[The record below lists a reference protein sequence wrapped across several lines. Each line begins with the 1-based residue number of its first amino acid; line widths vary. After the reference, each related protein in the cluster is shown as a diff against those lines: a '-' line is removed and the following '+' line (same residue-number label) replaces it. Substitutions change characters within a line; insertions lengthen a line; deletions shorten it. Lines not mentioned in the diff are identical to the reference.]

1 MNISAMPR
9 GGGGNNL
16 IDQQTQ
22 TPGEGVTVALRTQL
36 KNATRNIKNRWSSS
50 DGATGSATA
59 GFAGPEEAQSL
70 LSKAADVPNDT
81 PTHQP
86 RRNNAPPPPY
96 PVSPSIPP
104 TSQLQRAINHT
115 LQSESKMLSKPENPL
130 VVSSVVKDR
139 AETIC

>member
-1 MNISAMPR
+1 MPR
-9 GGGGNNL
+9 GGGNNL

-50 DGATGSATA
+50 GADGTTPSSGNLGTA
-59 GFAGPEEAQSL
+59 EEAQAL
-70 LSKAADVPNDT
+70 LSKAAEVPNDT
-81 PTHQP
+81 PAHQP
-86 RRNNAPPPPY
+86 RRSNLHNVPPPPY
-96 PVSPSIPP
+96 PPPVAAIPP

-115 LQSESKMLSKPENPL
+115 LQSSSESKMLSKPCT
-130 VVSSVVKDR
+130 SVKDR